1 MTVKLFIEALIKF
14 ILGVVLI
21 GLLIF
26 LPAWT
31 INYFNGWL
39 FMGVLFIPMFI
50 VGIIMMIKNPKL
62 LASRLDAKEKQKEQG
77 MVIKLSGLMYVV
89 GFVLAGL
96 DFRFKWLIL
105 PPIVSYI
112 SVGVFLLA
120 YLMWG
125 MVLKQNTYL
134 SRTIKVEENQ
144 QVIDKGLYG
153 VVRHPMYTATIFL
166 FLSMPLILGSLI
178 SFVVFLLYPVLIIV
192 RIINEEK
199 YLEENL
205 IGYKE
210 YKKKVKYRIIPFIW

>member
-199 YLEENL
+199 YIEENH
-205 IGYKE
+205 
-210 YKKKVKYRIIPFIW
+210 R

>member
-1 MTVKLFIEALIKF
+1 M
-14 ILGVVLI
+14 
-21 GLLIF
+21 
-26 LPAWT
+26 
-31 INYFNGWL
+31 
-39 FMGVLFIPMFI
+39 
-50 VGIIMMIKNPKL
+50 
-62 LASRLDAKEKQKEQG
+62 
-77 MVIKLSGLMYVV
+77 
-89 GFVLAGL
+89 
-96 DFRFKWLIL
+96 WLIL

-125 MVLKQNTYL
+125 IVLKQNTYL

-144 QVIDKGLYG
+144 QVIDKGLYS

-178 SFVVFLLYPVLIIV
+178 SFFVFLLYPVLIIV

-205 IGYKE
+205 MGYKE

>member
-77 MVIKLSGLMYVV
+77 MVIKLSGLMFVV

-96 DFRFKWLIL
+96 DFSFKWLIL

-125 MVLKQNTYL
+125 IVLKQNTYL

-153 VVRHPMYTATIFL
+153 VVRHPMYTATIFY
-166 FLSMPLILGSLI
+166 F
-178 SFVVFLLYPVLIIV
+178 
-192 RIINEEK
+192 
-199 YLEENL
+199 YLCH
-205 IGYKE
+205 
-210 YKKKVKYRIIPFIW
+210 

>member
-31 INYFNGWL
+31 LNYFNGWL

-77 MVIKLSGLMYVV
+77 MVIKLSGLMFVV

-125 MVLKQNTYL
+125 IVLKQNTYL

-178 SFVVFLLYPVLIIV
+178 SFFVFLLYPVLIIV

-205 IGYKE
+205 MGYKE
-210 YKKKVKYRIIPFIW
+210 YKKRVKYRIIPFIW